1 MGLFDKAKDLANQ
14 AMDKAGP
21 GASKGL
27 DAAKTRLDEATGG
40 KYHDK
45 IENVS
50 GKVEKAI
57 NRDDKGGG
65 TEGRGGTEG
74 PGPDQPNRP
83 S

>member
-65 TEGRGGTEG
+65 TEG